1 MGKRKDP
8 SAVMLGRKG
17 GLARVRKGYAVLSKR
32 ERIQRAKEGAA
43 ARWQKEQ

>member
-8 SAVMLGRKG
+8 AAVTLGRKG
-17 GLARVRKGYAVLSKR
+17 GLVRVKKGYAVLSKR
-32 ERIQRAKEGAA
+32 ERIERAKEGAA